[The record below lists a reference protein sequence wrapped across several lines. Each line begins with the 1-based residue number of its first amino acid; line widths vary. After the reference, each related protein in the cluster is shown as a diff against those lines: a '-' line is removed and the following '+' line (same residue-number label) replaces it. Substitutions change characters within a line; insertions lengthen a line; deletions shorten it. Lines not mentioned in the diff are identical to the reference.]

1 MTNSK
6 KRNGL
11 AWGRYLGESV
21 VIVPHEQANLMTP
34 LFQVLN
40 EPAVI
45 KVDTYSGF
53 ATISNNEGETSRCKI
68 THEPKNGDLIPVLV
82 DDKFGIRVEL
92 DRFKVSLRCFTSEY
106 LVPKRLEKVKRV
118 PAADVHYEEVELN
131 DLKGI
136 EGYVEV
142 NQKLQNLRA
151 LKQDIHTEMHERGLT
166 KDRQSYLGYVLD
178 KVKVDIE
185 RCQSAEN
192 ELKVTLLSDLEYA
205 QKFMDA
211 ALVTLD
217 HTVVQKIQENID

>member
-1 MTNSK
+1 MTNST

-82 DDKFGIRVEL
+82 DDKLGIRVEL
-92 DRFKVSLRCFTSEY
+92 DRFKVSLRCFTSEH
-106 LVPKRLEKVKRV
+106 LVPKRLEKVERI
-118 PAADVHYEEVELN
+118 PSADIQYEEVVLD

-136 EGYVEV
+136 EGYVTV
-142 NQKLQNLRA
+142 NKKIQDLKS
-151 LKQDIHTEMHERGLT
+151 LKQDIHNELHEQAITRE
-166 KDRQSYLGYVLD
+166 RQSYLGYMLD
-178 KVKVDIE
+178 MVKVDIE
-185 RCQSAEN
+185 RCQSLES
-192 ELKVTLLSDLEYA
+192 ELKVSLLSDLEYA

-211 ALVTLD
+211 TLVTLD
-217 HTVVQKIQENID
+217 SSVIQKIQEKIE